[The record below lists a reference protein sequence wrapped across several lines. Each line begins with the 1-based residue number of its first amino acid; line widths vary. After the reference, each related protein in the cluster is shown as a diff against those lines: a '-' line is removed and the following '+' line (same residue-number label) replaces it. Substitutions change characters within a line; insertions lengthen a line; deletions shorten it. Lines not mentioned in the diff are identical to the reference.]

1 MIHHVFSNVRW
12 LLLTTTISLL
22 LINQYCRP
30 TLGFSWSWSSSSS
43 IVTRRS
49 PSQTTTRHIVVVS
62 AKRRKNDKQQQQQD
76 NAWYEEIDQDATPDE
91 IFWSEMER
99 QKAMAAGTPLAG
111 GGAGTG
117 GGGGIGTPTST
128 AAAAAI
134 GSTFTSASPS
144 PFYSISS
151 SSSSSNSISS
161 GNTNFE
167 DPLLTMKMNPILSS
181 STLGG
186 GGKGI
191 SAVPLNEERATEK
204 TLALYAPFMVEN
216 NWLNEEYGSMMLLED
231 VDIEEQNDDIDKQ
244 FAEWEK
250 DAGGGAGFGSSVGGS
265 VYGRIEPW
273 DRWNGETKDDVIE
286 KGRRRDGV
294 VLDDDGKEDHMVDDD
309 DYDVEQT
316 LVKSEMQNKGK

>member
-22 LINQYCRP
+22 LINQYCPP
-30 TLGFSWSWSSSSS
+30 TLGFSWSWSSSS

-111 GGAGTG
+111 AG

-128 AAAAAI
+128 AAAAAAAI

-151 SSSSSNSISS
+151 SSSSSSNSISS
-161 GNTNFE
+161 GSTNFE

-186 GGKGI
+186 GSKGI

-273 DRWNGETKDDVIE
+273 DRWNGGTEDDVIE
-286 KGRRRDGV
+286 KGRRRDDG
-294 VLDDDGKEDHMVDDD
+294 LDDDGKEEMVSDD